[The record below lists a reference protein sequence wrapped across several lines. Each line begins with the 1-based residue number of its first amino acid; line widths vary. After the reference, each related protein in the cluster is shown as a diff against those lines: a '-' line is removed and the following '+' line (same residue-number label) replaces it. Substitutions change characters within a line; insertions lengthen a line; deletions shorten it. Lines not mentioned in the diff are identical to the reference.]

1 MYRFG
6 PPLGDYPNFNLPMG
20 RSHGFASAPP
30 SSRPIQTRFRCA
42 SGPEG
47 LILARQEQLV
57 GSLCKR
63 HAVIPATPGLRP
75 LVSARFQVL
84 FTPLLAVLFTF
95 PSRYWFT
102 IGLSGVFSL
111 GGWSPHLRTGFHV
124 SRLTRNNSYKHSS
137 YGAVTLFGAAF
148 QAASVILITA
158 LGLVPVRSPLLG
170 ESRLISFPPGT

>member
-6 PPLGDYPNFNLPMG
+6 PPLGDYPNFTLPMG
-20 RSHGFASAPP
+20 RSHGFASAPAG
-30 SSRPIQTRFRCA
+30 SRPIQTRFRCA

-47 LILARQEQLV
+47 LKLASQEQLV

-63 HAVIPATPGLRP
+63 HAVILTLQPALRP

-95 PSRYWFT
+95 PSRYWSA

-111 GGWSPHLRTGFHV
+111 GGWSPHVQTGFRV
-124 SRLTRNNSYKHSS
+124 SRPTRITIISLLLTGLSP
-137 YGAVTLFGAAF
+137 
-148 QAASVILITA
+148 SVA
-158 LGLVPVRSPLLG
+158 LLSRQLL
-170 ESRLISFPPGT
+170 LKIIWL

>member
-6 PPLGDYPNFNLPMG
+6 PPLGDYPNFTLPMG

-30 SSRPIQTRFRCA
+30 GLRPVQTRFRCA

-47 LILARQEQLV
+47 LKLARQEQLV

-63 HAVIPATPGLRP
+63 HAVTIKQCKHASWLRP

-95 PSRYWFT
+95 PSRYWSA

-111 GGWSPHLRTGFHV
+111 GGWSPRLQAGFRV
-124 SRLTRNNSYKHSS
+124 SRPTR
-137 YGAVTLFGAAF
+137 
-148 QAASVILITA
+148 ITA
-158 LGLVPVRSPLLG
+158 LPLSLTGLSPSVALLSRQLLLKTVRL
-170 ESRLISFPPGT
+170 